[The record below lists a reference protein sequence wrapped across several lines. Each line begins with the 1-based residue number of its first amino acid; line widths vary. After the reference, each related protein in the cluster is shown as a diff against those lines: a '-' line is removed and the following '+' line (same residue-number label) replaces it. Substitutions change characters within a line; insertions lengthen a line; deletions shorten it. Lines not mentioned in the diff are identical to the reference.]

1 MLVQAERYA
10 GRSRHVSTRL
20 LVLTAMTLALLAS
33 ACRSDDRPSLDV
45 AAAADL
51 RDAFEELT
59 PMFEQRCDCEV
70 SLTFGSSGLFATQI
84 REGLPVD
91 VFFSANEA
99 YVQALAAERLVQPES
114 VQLYAI
120 GRIVIAT
127 ARGAGDPPATLD
139 GLLDPSIRHI
149 ALPNPDHAPY
159 GVAGKQALESAGLWE
174 AVSPKLVFGENA
186 AQTTDFVETRSAD
199 VGILPLSLTIQRQE
213 RLGYAL
219 IDDGLYH
226 PLRQAA
232 AVLSRSGEPH
242 LAADFIAFVNG
253 QEGRVV
259 MRKYGFLLPE
269 EAPEPQP

>member
-1 MLVQAERYA
+1 MLLHAERSTGEGHRA
-10 GRSRHVSTRL
+10 WTRL
-20 LVLTAMTLALLAS
+20 LGLMAMILAPLAA
-33 ACRSDDRPSLDV
+33 ACGSDDRPSLEV

-59 PMFEQRCDCEV
+59 PMFEQRCDCTV
-70 SLTFGSSGLFATQI
+70 SLAFGSSGLFATQV

-99 YVQALAAERLVQPES
+99 YVEALAADGLVRPES

-127 ARGAGDPPATLD
+127 ARGAGDPPATLE
-139 GLLDPSIRHI
+139 GLLDPAIRHV

-159 GVAGKQALESAGLWE
+159 GVAGKEALESAGLWE
-174 AVSPKLVFGENA
+174 AVTPKLVFGENA

-213 RLGYAL
+213 RLRYVL

-232 AVLSRSGEPH
+232 AVLTRSREPQ

-253 QEGRVV
+253 PEGRTV

-269 EAPEPQP
+269 ELPEPEP

>member
-1 MLVQAERYA
+1 M
-10 GRSRHVSTRL
+10 TRV
-20 LVLTAMTLALLAS
+20 LVLPAIALALLAA
-33 ACRSDDRPSLDV
+33 ACRSDDRPSLAV

-51 RDAFEELT
+51 RDAFEELA
-59 PMFEQRCDCEV
+59 PMFEQRCGCAV
-70 SLTFGSSGLFATQI
+70 SLTFGSSGLFSTQI
-84 REGLPVD
+84 KEGLPVD

-99 YVQALAAERLVQPES
+99 YVDALAAEGLVRPES

-127 ARGAGDPPATLD
+127 ARGAGDPPAGLE
-139 GLLDPSIRHI
+139 GLLDPAIRRV

-174 AVSPKLVFGENA
+174 AVAPKLVFGENA
-186 AQTTDFVETRSAD
+186 AQATDFVETRSAD
-199 VGILPLSLTIQRQE
+199 AGILPLSLTIQRQE
-213 RLGYAL
+213 RLRYVL
-219 IDDGLYH
+219 VDDGLYH

-232 AVLSRSGEPH
+232 AVLSRSEEPQ

-253 QEGRVV
+253 PEGRAV

-269 EAPEPQP
+269 ELPEPQP